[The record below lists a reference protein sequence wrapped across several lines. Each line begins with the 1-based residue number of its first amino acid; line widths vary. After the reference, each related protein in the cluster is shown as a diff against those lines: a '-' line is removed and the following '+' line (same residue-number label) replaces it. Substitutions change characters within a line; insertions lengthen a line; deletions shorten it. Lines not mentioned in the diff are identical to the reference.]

1 MDNNDIKIIEDFN
14 KWRSDHGVTMPELV
28 TMIGTT
34 NSSTLF
40 LTEEHAKRFTKL
52 LNSIERHNC
61 SKKEKGKILEEL
73 INYLFTECHSK
84 ILDCRLNQRT
94 STNEIDLLLSWTEEA
109 RFSSFTNLLPVFVN
123 SFLCE
128 CKNYNGKVG
137 VTYIGKF
144 YSLLK
149 VSNSKLGILISWEG
163 VTGRNDWTDAK
174 GLIKKIALKD
184 DIYII
189 ALDKNDLYEIGNRKT
204 HIFNIVNKKYT
215 SLQNDIDYSKYIN
228 PHENEELFSSL

>member
-1 MDNNDIKIIEDFN
+1 MNDKEYEIIEDFN
-14 KWRSDHGVTMPELV
+14 KLQSKYGITLPEL
-28 TMIGTT
+28 MRILGTN
-34 NSSTLF
+34 NSSTLL
-40 LTEEHAKRFTKL
+40 LTEEHANRFIKL

-61 SKKEKGKILEEL
+61 SKNEKGKILEEL
-73 INYLFTECHSK
+73 IRYLFTECHSK
-84 ILDCRLNQRT
+84 ILDCISNQRT

-109 RFSSFTNLLPVFVN
+109 RSSAFTTLLPGFVN

-163 VTGRNDWTDAK
+163 VTGRNNWTDAK
-174 GLIKKIALKD
+174 GLIKK
-184 DIYII
+184 
-189 ALDKNDLYEIGNRKT
+189 
-204 HIFNIVNKKYT
+204 
-215 SLQNDIDYSKYIN
+215 
-228 PHENEELFSSL
+228 